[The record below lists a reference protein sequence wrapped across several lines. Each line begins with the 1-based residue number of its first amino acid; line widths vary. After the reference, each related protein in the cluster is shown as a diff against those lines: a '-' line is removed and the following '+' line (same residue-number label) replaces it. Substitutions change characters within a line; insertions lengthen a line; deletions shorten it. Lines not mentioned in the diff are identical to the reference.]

1 MEISEL
7 MQLAQEAM
15 VMVLLLSL
23 PPIVA
28 ASVVGVLTSLV
39 QALTQIQEQT
49 LGFVLKLVAVIV
61 SLIATGPWIAT
72 ELVQLGQTVFSSI
85 E

>member
-15 VMVLLLSL
+15 LLVLFLSL
-23 PPIVA
+23 PPIIA
-28 ASVVGVLTSLV
+28 ASVVGTLVSLL

-49 LGFVLKLVAVIV
+49 LGFVLKLIAVIV
-61 SLIATGPWIAT
+61 TLMATGDWIAS
-72 ELVQLGQTVFSSI
+72 ELVRLGTSVFTRI
-85 E
+85 